1 MELPEEL
8 YLEIFSYLTQHHL
21 RLVSRTCRTF
31 ATLTKSLMFQTIHL
45 DGSAQTGFGRVE
57 DGQYKIHPGRSRT
70 VELGSLESTVDE
82 LLALDIARH
91 VRKLKFSPAY
101 YVDGF
106 WSSYRRWLEREQ
118 DYEADFHNMYEEE
131 EFEEDSEGE
140 YVGIRRRAEARLARP
155 GKERNLIEQA
165 EAIWVSKV
173 EEQRERADEISAALV
188 KLFAHMPSLK
198 AIEIQEWHCDLS
210 DYGIVDDYDNE
221 VSEQFSGCRTTWKH
235 LELLSSALQA
245 SNSRIQSLVLPKI
258 HPSSITASA
267 ALEHMFSS
275 LTTLSFNAESVDFLL
290 ESQNNEGSLLASL
303 ICHASQT
310 LQTLEFRNITT
321 SHPQLPDVGEHYIE
335 KLLGSVSAPA
345 STYTPLVFPA
355 LKTLKLR
362 SLLLETPSLINFLSQ
377 QPKLQYAHFEYV
389 YLTSIGYKWH
399 NVAQKLPPS
408 CNKLYIG
415 RCGHEKWA
423 LNSPA
428 AYNHIKPFLPFK
440 EGFPSTSGWRL
451 NELAFQKE
459 MDDDLQRQL
468 DAGMAGVLPPD
479 QMYMGKTREEWVAMM
494 RLASDHAE
502 FERI

>member
-8 YLEIFSYLTQHHL
+8 YLEIFSYLPQHHL

-31 ATLTKSLMFQTIHL
+31 ATLTKSLMFKTIHL
-45 DGSAQTGFGRVE
+45 DGSVHTS
-57 DGQYKIHPGRSRT
+57 IHPGRSRT
-70 VELGSLESTVDE
+70 VEVGSLESTVDE

-91 VRKLKFSPAY
+91 VRKLKFSPGY

-106 WSSYRRWLEREQ
+106 WSSYRQWLEREV
-118 DYEADFHNMYEEE
+118 DYEEDFHSMYEAED
-131 EFEEDSEGE
+131 FETDSEGE
-140 YVGIRRRAEARLARP
+140 YAGEYAGIRRRAEERLARP

-173 EEQRERADEISAALV
+173 EEQRERADGILAALV

-198 AIEIQEWHCDLS
+198 AIEIQQWHCDLS
-210 DYGIVDDYDNE
+210 DYGFVDGVDNE
-221 VSEQFSGCRTTWKH
+221 VSEQFSGCSTTWKH

-258 HPSSITASA
+258 HPSSITTSA

-275 LTTLSFNAESVDFLL
+275 LTTLSFNAESVNFLL
-290 ESQNNEGSLLASL
+290 ESPNNEGSLLASL

-310 LQTLEFRNITT
+310 LQTLEFRNMTT

-362 SLLLETPSLINFLSQ
+362 SLLLETPSVINFLSQ

-440 EGFPSTSGWRL
+440 EEFPSTSGWRL
-451 NELAFQKE
+451 NELAFQRE